1 MHCQILL
8 SCMTPSLEYLK
19 MLCRSRWARRRLS
32 CQREI
37 PYIAS
42 KSARHNLM

>member
-8 SCMTPSLEYLK
+8 SCMTPFLQYLK

-32 CQREI
+32 CQRKLL
-37 PYIAS
+37 YIAS
-42 KSARHNLM
+42 KWARHSLM